1 MTSQLSPD
9 LVQLGDDLEHAIAAD
24 IRISTIT
31 KLPLWRRSRLAAA
44 ATIAGGVLLAA
55 AGSAAAVALLSA
67 NDVASGMPG
76 SATVFV
82 GTNPTCTTTDHVTFQ
97 CTLQSA
103 PSNDTLLT
111 YVGSMETFQD
121 GSGNIA
127 GGCIGQDAAGLIWT
141 CYAGQAA
148 VQHGIISPAL
158 LGQHEGGPAS
168 G

>member
-9 LVQLGDDLEHAIAAD
+9 LVQLGDELEHAIAAE

-31 KLPLWRRSRLAAA
+31 KLPLWRRSRVAAA

-55 AGSAAAVALLSA
+55 AGSAAAISLLSG
-67 NDVASGMPG
+67 NDVASAMPG

-82 GTNPTCTTTDHVTFQ
+82 STHPTCTTTDHVTFQ
-97 CTLQSA
+97 CRLQSA

-111 YVGSMETFQD
+111 YVGRKETFQD
-121 GSGNIA
+121 ASGNIA
-127 GGCIGQDAAGLIWT
+127 GGCIGQDVAGLTWT

-148 VQHGIISPAL
+148 VENGIISAAL
-158 LGQHEGGPAS
+158 LGQHEGVPAS